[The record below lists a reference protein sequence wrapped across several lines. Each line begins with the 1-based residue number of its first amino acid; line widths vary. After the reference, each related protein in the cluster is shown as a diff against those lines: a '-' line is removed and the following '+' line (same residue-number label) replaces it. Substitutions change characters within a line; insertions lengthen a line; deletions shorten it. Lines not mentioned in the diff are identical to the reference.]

1 MVKGGASMP
10 KKEFFNLD
18 ISKQQIIVDAA
29 RKEFTS
35 MLYEDA
41 SINMIVKE
49 ANISRG
55 SFYCYFENKKDIYL
69 YIMGGEIRRMVDT
82 LVIADDKGKIDI
94 FAASLKL
101 YDQVMVFYNNDDNKE
116 LIKNIM
122 CNMKME
128 FEKESLVLPITDIL
142 GGLRRRVSLEKVSYS
157 NDEELFAITGMIIHS
172 IVEAVFQAVFKKMD
186 CNIVRKELQFKLK
199 VLEKGVRKDD

>member
-1 MVKGGASMP
+1 MP
-10 KKEFFNLD
+10 KKEFFNLEV
-18 ISKQQIIVDAA
+18 SKQQIILDAA

-35 MLYEDA
+35 TLYEDA
-41 SINMIVKE
+41 SINKIVKD

-82 LVIADDKGKIDI
+82 FVIANDKGKIDI
-94 FAASLKL
+94 FVAALKL
-101 YDQVMVFYNNDDNKE
+101 YDQIMFFYENDDNKE
-116 LIKNIM
+116 LMKNIM

-142 GGLRRRVSLEKVSYS
+142 RGLKRRVSLDKVSYS
-157 NDEELFAITGMIIHS
+157 SDSELFSITGMIIHS
-172 IVEAVFQAVFKKMD
+172 ILEAVFQSVFKKMD
-186 CNIVRKELQFKLK
+186 CNIVRNDLQFKLK
-199 VLEKGVRKDD
+199 IIERGVRKND

>member
-1 MVKGGASMP
+1 MEEIVNELLEKTGKTKARFDQLTEMV
-10 KKEFFNLD
+10 
-18 ISKQQIIVDAA
+18 VDP
-29 RKEFTS
+29 
-35 MLYEDA
+35 
-41 SINMIVKE
+41 
-49 ANISRG
+49 
-55 SFYCYFENKKDIYL
+55 
-69 YIMGGEIRRMVDT
+69 

-94 FAASLKL
+94 FVAALKL

-157 NDEELFAITGMIIHS
+157 NDEDLFAITGMIIHS